1 MIHYLAID
9 PAHLKDQAEGKKLYE
24 VRKLDRPYSVG
35 DIVAFP
41 AADYS
46 DFPDAPRAFEIIHI
60 LTWRIF
66 PQGLKRGFGILSLK
80 PIPATPFDFSEVLK

>member
-35 DIVAFP
+35 DIVEFP
-41 AADYS
+41 GADYS
-46 DFPDAPRAFEIIHI
+46 AFPDAPRAFEIIHI
-60 LTWRIF
+60 FTWKEF
-66 PQGLKRGFGILSLK
+66 PDAIKRGFGILSLK
-80 PIPATPFDFSEVLK
+80 PIPVTF